1 MLALALLP
9 AVAWSKPKHAK
20 KAAASPAAKMPEFP
34 KEPKP
39 QQAARLWQAGTL
51 AQAKGDY
58 RWAIKQFEGC
68 LKAEPAN
75 DDCKAGLKDAKQKLG
90 WNPPRKKKKKAT
102 PPPETA
108 EGAADPAAGGEDP
121 KREAV
126 KHWNSGII
134 YFQKG
139 DYGKAKEEWEQ
150 CKTLDPSN
158 SDCDTGLK
166 RAGMPGAE
174 APK

>member
-1 MLALALLP
+1 MTLTRRAPLLALALLP
-9 AVAWSKPKHAK
+9 AVAWSKPRHAK
-20 KAAASPAAKMPEFP
+20 KAAATPAAKMPDFP

-75 DDCKAGLKDAKQKLG
+75 DDCKAGLKDAKLKLT
-90 WNPPRKKKKKAT
+90 WNPPRKKKKPAPKKAEQ
-102 PPPETA
+102 PA
-108 EGAADPAAGGEDP
+108 EGAEDAAPAGGEAP
-121 KREAV
+121 KAGAAPKAEAAP
-126 KHWNSGII
+126 
-134 YFQKG
+134 
-139 DYGKAKEEWEQ
+139 KANAA
-150 CKTLDPSN
+150 PS
-158 SDCDTGLK
+158 
-166 RAGMPGAE
+166 AAPAAE